1 MGENQKETSFTFEID
16 NFWEK
21 GAAVIRFVKVY
32 PKGYGDFKDHL
43 SVHFCV
49 ARPRS
54 LKVGWKRRA
63 NLSLLLL
70 NQSGKELYRS
80 PNDCNLFC
88 AQFSRWGTD
97 SRFLPLKK
105 LREEGLLENKLIV
118 QVEIK
123 LVEIVDQEDATD
135 KDMLDVHGFQLLD
148 SQVTSASRL
157 FEDHPDIA
165 VNFIPKIALVKTA
178 YVSALLGLIK
188 TLNKPPHSFTETE
201 LKKAKRELNE
211 LTRAGFKLDW
221 LDTKLDELSFDDKD
235 QKAISYVDPLD
246 DWIKFLFVDYSWNE
260 WKILPPIH
268 EVQNKGIILEMSL
281 EDRNCGEDKC
291 S

>member
-1 MGENQKETSFTFEID
+1 MGEIQKETSFTFEID

-21 GAAVIRFVKVY
+21 GAAVIRSPIFSSGGGCEWFVKVY

-63 NLSLLLL
+63 NLSLVLL

-80 PNDCNLFC
+80 PKDCNLFC

-118 QVEIK
+118 QVEIQV
-123 LVEIVDQEDATD
+123 VEIVDHQEDATD
-135 KDMLDVHGFQLLD
+135 KEMLDVHDFQVLY

-178 YVSALLGLIK
+178 YMSALLGLIK
-188 TLNKPPHSFTETE
+188 TLNKPLHSFTETE
-201 LKKAKRELNE
+201 LNKAKRELNE

-221 LDTKLDELSFDDKD
+221 LDTKLDELSFDEKD
-235 QKAISYVDPLD
+235 QEANSYWDPLD
-246 DWIKFLFVDYSWNE
+246 DWIKF
-260 WKILPPIH
+260 
-268 EVQNKGIILEMSL
+268 
-281 EDRNCGEDKC
+281 
-291 S
+291 